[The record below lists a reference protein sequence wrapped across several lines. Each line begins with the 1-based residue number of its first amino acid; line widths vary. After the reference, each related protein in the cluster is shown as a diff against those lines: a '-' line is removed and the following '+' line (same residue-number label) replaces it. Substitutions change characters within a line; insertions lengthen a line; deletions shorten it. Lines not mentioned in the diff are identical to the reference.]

1 MKRTFIWV
9 SALIIILPS
18 LAGAQSLKKDPRIGS
33 ALHLLELWLDAQS
46 AYEKIS
52 GISMAVVHDQE
63 LLWAKG
69 FGYADRENKSP
80 GDAGRAGN
88 RPLGHVDAI
97 LRASWSVSQ
106 SGEAFPRP
114 CAWLGNTPYGCLG
127 VRDPL
132 FAWDALKEGVTA
144 TLHGEGGDL
153 TCV

>member
-1 MKRTFIWV
+1 MFIWV

-46 AYEKIS
+46 AYEKIP

-80 GDAGRAGN
+80 ATPDEPKIA
-88 RPLGHVDAI
+88 PLGTWTRI
-97 LRASWSVSQ
+97 PGLRGQ
-106 SGEAFPRP
+106 RGRP
-114 CAWLGNTPYGCLG
+114 GRRALGRVPG
-127 VRDPL
+127 
-132 FAWDALKEGVTA
+132 
-144 TLHGEGGDL
+144 
-153 TCV
+153 

>member
-1 MKRTFIWV
+1 MKRMFIWV

-46 AYEKIS
+46 AYEKIP

-80 GDAGRAGN
+80 A
-88 RPLGHVDAI
+88 
-97 LRASWSVSQ
+97 
-106 SGEAFPRP
+106 
-114 CAWLGNTPYGCLG
+114 
-127 VRDPL
+127 
-132 FAWDALKEGVTA
+132 A
-144 TLHGEGGDL
+144 TDEPEIAP
-153 TCV
+153 